1 MKVNFI
7 NLLTL
12 SIFILYI
19 SQTQQFSLFSVPEID
34 PMALLSCDELYSVIF
49 TSYENITEYIDQN
62 IYYLK
67 QKFPICIDLL
77 VKNGRIEALDY
88 YLDELDKRKLD
99 YRTSLKLA
107 INSIKKE
114 LEDVN
119 IKYRYQKI
127 EYKNIYPASQWA
139 QSLDNIYV
147 EIKFAHRHDSPGCLE
162 VEDRKIDI
170 KEDSLSFT
178 GTCSLGDDYIRID
191 YSIKLHKKINV
202 AASVHESGAVGRY
215 RFTLK
220 KAERGFWE
228 KLLADGE
235 EPHSNMKI
243 WYEMKEKYQ
252 DELMGYEKDEDDE
265 NDKDDKDGKSKDD
278 DDNDES
284 DNKEN
289 EKDDKKDEKKEEPK
303 KEETKKEETKKE
315 EKKKEEPKKEEPKKE
330 EKKKEEPKKEET
342 KKEETKKEET
352 KKEEKKKEEPKKE
365 EPMKEEKKKEELKKE
380 EPKKEGKK
388 KEEPKKEEPKKEEK
402 KKEEPKKEEP
412 KKEEKKKE
420 ELKKEEP
427 KKEEKK
433 KEELKK
439 EEPKKEGKKKE
450 DPKKEEPK
458 AEEKKKEESKKEEP
472 KAEEKKKE
480 EPKKGEK
487 K

>member
-1 MKVNFI
+1 MKVNFK
-7 NLLTL
+7 NFLTL
-12 SIFILYI
+12 SIFIIYI
-19 SQTQQFSLFSVPEID
+19 SQTHQFSLFSEPDID
-34 PMALLSCDELYSVIF
+34 PMSLLSCDELYSVIF
-49 TSYENITEYIDQN
+49 TSLENITEYIDQN

-99 YRTSLKLA
+99 YRTSLSLA

-162 VEDRKIDI
+162 VEDKKIDI

-191 YSIKLHKKINV
+191 YNIKLHKKINV

-265 NDKDDKDGKSKDD
+265 ADKDDKDKDKDD
-278 DDNDES
+278 DDNDNDDDTKDKE
-284 DNKEN
+284 DNE
-289 EKDDKKDEKKEEPK
+289 EKKEEV
-303 KEETKKEETKKE
+303 
-315 EKKKEEPKKEEPKKE
+315 KKEEPKKEEPKKE
-330 EKKKEEPKKEET
+330 EP
-342 KKEETKKEET
+342 
-352 KKEEKKKEEPKKE
+352 KKEEPKKE
-365 EPMKEEKKKEELKKE
+365 EPKKE
-380 EPKKEGKK
+380 EPKKEEPK
-388 KEEPKKEEPKKEEK
+388 KEEPKKEEPKKKEPKKEEK

-412 KKEEKKKE
+412 KKEEKE
-420 ELKKEEP
+420 EI

-433 KEELKK
+433 
-439 EEPKKEGKKKE
+439 
-450 DPKKEEPK
+450 
-458 AEEKKKEESKKEEP
+458 EEKK
-472 KAEEKKKE
+472 
-480 EPKKGEK
+480 
-487 K
+487 

>member
-1 MKVNFI
+1 MKVNLKNF
-7 NLLTL
+7 LTL
-12 SIFILYI
+12 SIFIIYI
-19 SQTQQFSLFSVPEID
+19 SQTHQFSLFSEPDID
-34 PMALLSCDELYSVIF
+34 PMSLLSCDELYSVIF
-49 TSYENITEYIDQN
+49 TSLENITEYIDQN

-88 YLDELDKRKLD
+88 YLDELDKRKID
-99 YRTSLKLA
+99 YRTSLSLA

-139 QSLDNIYV
+139 QSLDNIYI

-162 VEDRKIDI
+162 VEDKKIDI

-191 YSIKLHKKINV
+191 YNIKLNKKINV

-265 NDKDDKDGKSKDD
+265 ADKDDKDKDKDD
-278 DDNDES
+278 DDNDN
-284 DNKEN
+284 DDDTKDKEDI
-289 EKDDKKDEKKEEPK
+289 EEKKEEPK
-303 KEETKKEETKKE
+303 KEEPKKEEPKKEEPKKEEPKKEEVKKGETKKEEPKKEEVKKEEPKKEEPKKEEVKKEETKKE
-315 EKKKEEPKKEEPKKE
+315 EPKKEEPKKEKPKKEEPKKE
-330 EKKKEEPKKEET
+330 EKKKEEI
-342 KKEETKKEET
+342 
-352 KKEEKKKEEPKKE
+352 KKEEKK
-365 EPMKEEKKKEELKKE
+365 EEKK
-380 EPKKEGKK
+380 
-388 KEEPKKEEPKKEEK
+388 
-402 KKEEPKKEEP
+402 
-412 KKEEKKKE
+412 
-420 ELKKEEP
+420 
-427 KKEEKK
+427 
-433 KEELKK
+433 
-439 EEPKKEGKKKE
+439 
-450 DPKKEEPK
+450 
-458 AEEKKKEESKKEEP
+458 
-472 KAEEKKKE
+472 
-480 EPKKGEK
+480 
-487 K
+487 